1 MMSLYSK
8 ELDLMTMLNHNF
20 VNFQQKIVVKI
31 VKPNAKIFHV
41 KSEEV
46 YVRIENC
53 VQPKLVLK
61 LSPFLI
67 MAKFMKHIAQFKVGI
82 KSVLGVLPSLNQM
95 ICKH

>member
-1 MMSLYSK
+1 
-8 ELDLMTMLNHNF
+8 
-20 VNFQQKIVVKI
+20 VNFEQKIVMRI

-46 YVRIENC
+46 YIRIENC
-53 VQPKLVLK
+53 VQLKLVLK

-67 MAKFMKHIAQFKVGI
+67 TAKFMKHIAQFEVGI
-82 KSVLGVLPSLNQM
+82 KSVLGFLPSLNQM